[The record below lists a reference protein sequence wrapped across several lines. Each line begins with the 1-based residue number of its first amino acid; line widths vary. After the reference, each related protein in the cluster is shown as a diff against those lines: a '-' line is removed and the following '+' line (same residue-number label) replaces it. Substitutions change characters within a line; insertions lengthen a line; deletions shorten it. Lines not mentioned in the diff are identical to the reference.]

1 MSVVVPTEEIPE
13 ESLKNLITAFVLR
26 EGTDYGEQE
35 VALETKVQQVLA
47 AIKSGEAQILF
58 SELDESFDIVSKSA
72 LQAMMS
78 DEEQRAE

>member
-47 AIKSGEAQILF
+47 AIKCGEAQILF

-78 DEEQRAE
+78 NEEQRAE